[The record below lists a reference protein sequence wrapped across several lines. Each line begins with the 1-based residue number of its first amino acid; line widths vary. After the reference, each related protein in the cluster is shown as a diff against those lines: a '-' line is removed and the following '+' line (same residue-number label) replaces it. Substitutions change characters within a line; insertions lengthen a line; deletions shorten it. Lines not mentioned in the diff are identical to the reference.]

1 VWGCRLGAG
10 AAGRVEVTWSVEDGV
25 DGRVLRWTWN
35 EHDGPPV
42 ALPTR
47 EGFGSQLLNR
57 VLTLQAGARVDIAF
71 DPDGLRVT
79 IAVPLP
85 SHA

>member
-1 VWGCRLGAG
+1 M
-10 AAGRVEVTWSVEDGV
+10 
-25 DGRVLRWTWN
+25 
-35 EHDGPPV
+35 

-57 VLTLQAGARVDIAF
+57 VLTLQIGAKVDIAF

-79 IAVPLP
+79 VAIPLP
-85 SHA
+85 GSD

>member
-1 VWGCRLGAG
+1 ML
-10 AAGRVEVTWSVEDGV
+10 
-25 DGRVLRWTWN
+25 LWTWN

-57 VLTLQAGARVDIAF
+57 VHTLQIGTEVDIVF
-71 DPDGLRVT
+71 DPDGLGV
-79 IAVPLP
+79 AVATPLDGTGLK
-85 SHA
+85 S